1 MKILKKRP
9 LDEKP
14 GFWKKIARLLLKI
27 VIIIP
32 VILVLILFSFSLIN
46 PPFSFQMAK
55 SFISHGTINH
65 EWIDYEE
72 FPEVLVLSHLVT
84 EDEFFCM
91 HWGFDLNSSRDRDK
105 KKPTTL
111 TQKAVQSL
119 FLGSTDQNLRR
130 VLETPLSLLVEIF
143 WSKKR
148 ILEFYLN
155 YVRSS
160 TSVFGVA
167 AASQT
172 ILKKNIESLTPEE
185 SALLTVML
193 EAPNGVDP
201 FDLPPE
207 LKLRAE
213 WIVEKIE
220 AIKAE
225 GLADCLIGD

>member
-9 LDEKP
+9 HDEKP
-14 GFWKKIARLLLKI
+14 GFWKKIVRLLLKI

-32 VILVLILFSFSLIN
+32 VVLVLILFSLSLIT
-46 PPFSFQMAK
+46 PPFSIQMAK
-55 SFISHGTINH
+55 SFISHGNINH
-65 EWIDYEE
+65 AWVDYEE
-72 FPEVLVLSHLVT
+72 LPEALILSHLVT
-84 EDEFFCM
+84 EDEFFCV
-91 HWGFDLNSSRDRDK
+91 HWGFDLNSSRDRDR

-130 VLETPLSLLVEIF
+130 VIETPLSLLVEIF

-148 ILEFYLN
+148 ILELYLN
-155 YVRSS
+155 FVKTS

-167 AASQT
+167 AASQS
-172 ILKKNIESLTPEE
+172 ILEKNIETLTPEE
-185 SALLTVML
+185 STLLTVML
-193 EAPNGVDP
+193 AAPNGVDP

-225 GLADCLIGD
+225 GLADCLIGN